1 MSNENNDEHLLICQH
16 CLICIDEESY
26 RYFCK
31 SCGMVYHIKC
41 WEKGNGCAVL
51 SCSQR
56 NILLNPLFQS
66 SVPVRELVIHI
77 EYLFNVRKFNE
88 AINECNR
95 ILNADKNN
103 NEAKVFYNRAISM
116 MNVKMK
122 IHECAELSFKKK
134 EFKAASMFYTDYLK
148 YCDDEESEFI
158 QSKIKYLSELLPA
171 IKRSRYIVNSIYT
184 FIVALIILSAG
195 FLAYRFIYLKE
206 NTDFAEIESYED
218 LSNVKTMESQIT
230 KYEKFL
236 VKYPD
241 GKLKE
246 SVIDKIRK
254 LSAQIALSICNDDWR
269 TSLIYLRKIDPRENP
284 VTYKEIYTEILN
296 SAKKEFQLLKSE
308 AKYMNE
314 NKKFYD
320 AKDKIEK
327 SLALLDNFP
336 SNEFE
341 KERQAMYDSK
351 NLINKKLGLVI
362 RVKDIEKEIAI
373 KTEEL
378 KRMDPEP
385 DMKNMIQLLGK
396 VMKISGEY
404 VIIKSFEDK
413 KLYAVQNASNK
424 FEIGEEVLING
435 IKKGKAD
442 ISDDAGNLMLLP
454 VIYDYSSN
462 QFHKGNDNK
471 DIIIQRLY
479 LLKGQKEKIDSL
491 LKIGI

>member
-1 MSNENNDEHLLICQH
+1 M
-16 CLICIDEESY
+16 
-26 RYFCK
+26 
-31 SCGMVYHIKC
+31 
-41 WEKGNGCAVL
+41 
-51 SCSQR
+51 
-56 NILLNPLFQS
+56 
-66 SVPVRELVIHI
+66 
-77 EYLFNVRKFNE
+77 
-88 AINECNR
+88 
-95 ILNADKNN
+95 
-103 NEAKVFYNRAISM
+103 
-116 MNVKMK
+116 
-122 IHECAELSFKKK
+122 
-134 EFKAASMFYTDYLK
+134 
-148 YCDDEESEFI
+148 
-158 QSKIKYLSELLPA
+158 
-171 IKRSRYIVNSIYT
+171 
-184 FIVALIILSAG
+184 
-195 FLAYRFIYLKE
+195 
-206 NTDFAEIESYED
+206 EIESYD
-218 LSNVKTMESQIT
+218 DISSVKTTESQIA

-269 TSLIYLRKIDPRENP
+269 TSLIYLRKIDLKENP
-284 VTYKEIYTEILN
+284 ITYKEIYTEILN
-296 SAKKEFQLLKSE
+296 NAKKEFQSIKSE

-351 NLINKKLGLVI
+351 NLINKKLGLVM

-378 KRMDPEP
+378 KRIEPEL
-385 DMKNMIQLLGK
+385 DMKNMIYISGK

-404 VIIKSFEDK
+404 AIIKSFEDK
-413 KLYAVQNASNK
+413 KLYAVQNANSK

-454 VIYDYSSN
+454 VIYEYSSN
-462 QFHKGNDNK
+462 QFIKGNDNRNS
-471 DIIIQRLY
+471 IIQRLQ
-479 LLKGQKEKIDSL
+479 LLKGQKENIDSL